1 MVILLDNG
9 LEMNK
14 EHGPPCF
21 GRQDSMMQGA
31 SLTGISAIPIITP
44 RPPALNINAVHP
56 DAPMHCSPAP
66 PNSICHVASLLPFYF
81 GMSTNAPSNAP
92 NILTLI
98 CEIFRLVAGAEC
110 QFLNQ
115 LHVLVQDQELEPADG
130 ENMELAIS
138 TLRYIKV
145 LLEDHKQSLKQN
157 IIFLET
163 RCSPGPDSGGSTV
176 AGSSAQKQ
184 RAESPDEL
192 TPILVDFKELL
203 TRAESLGAFC
213 TDTAGL
219 ILNGAMFR
227 ESQKAIERA
236 DDQRRL
242 TVLAY
247 LFLPL
252 SLVFSLFGMNVREL
266 GTGSQGIWLVF
277 AVLAFVGCLSWIL
290 YHPHIIRQVL
300 VFGRRLVN

>member
-1 MVILLDNG
+1 
-9 LEMNK
+9 
-14 EHGPPCF
+14 
-21 GRQDSMMQGA
+21 MQGA
-31 SLTGISAIPIITP
+31 SLTGVSPIPIITP
-44 RPPALNINAVHP
+44 RPPTVNINAVHP
-56 DAPMHCSPAP
+56 DAPIHQDPAP
-66 PNSICHVASLLPFYF
+66 PNSICHVASLLPFYL
-81 GMSTNAPSNAP
+81 GMSTNAPSTAP
-92 NILTLI
+92 SILVLI

-115 LHVLVQDQELEPADG
+115 LHALVQDQELEPADG

-163 RCSPGPDSGGSTV
+163 HGPPDLDSGSSTV
-176 AGSSAQKQ
+176 IAGSSAPKH
-184 RAESPDEL
+184 RSESPDEL
-192 TPILVDFKELL
+192 TPILLDFKELL

-252 SLVFSLFGMNVREL
+252 SLVYSLFGMNVREL

-277 AVLAFVGCLSWIL
+277 AVLAFVGCTSWIL
-290 YHPHIIRQVL
+290 YHPHIMRRV
-300 VFGRRLVN
+300 VAFARRLFN